1 MKRTIISSIVFAL
14 LIAFS
19 VGAAADEGKSDG
31 PSGQDAKQVEKAK
44 KERPR
49 MDVVFAIDAT
59 GSMGDEIDVIKK
71 EVWNIA
77 NELMT
82 GKPAPDIRFG
92 LVLYRDKSDSQLIEA
107 TPLTRNVDKIHEK
120 LMAARAMGGGDNPE
134 HVGKGLHTALDM
146 EWDMSK
152 GVAKKIYLV
161 GDAPAKSYQDNT
173 LETAI
178 SKAQQ
183 KGVKISAIG
192 GSGIEAGGGKA
203 QFAMIAKRA
212 GGTFEALTYFAVV
225 EEPDG
230 SKKSVVYHDGKT
242 YEAEG
247 EITEEEWKEGAA
259 KLVEKKDMKVATG
272 ETRRRARSAKKK
284 NNLDKVVEDDMKSEA
299 MDMGVAY

>member
-1 MKRTIISSIVFAL
+1 MKRTVISSLVFAL
-14 LIAFS
+14 LISFATG
-19 VGAAADEGKSDG
+19 VAAEDG
-31 PSGQDAKQVEKAK
+31 SSAESQQETKEAKTQK
-44 KERPR
+44 KKRPR

-107 TPLTRNVDKIHEK
+107 TPLTRNVDEIHEK

-146 EWDMSK
+146 EWDTAK

-183 KGVKISAIG
+183 KGIKINAIG

-212 GGTFEALTYFAVV
+212 GGNFEALTYFAVV

-230 SKKSVVYHDGKT
+230 SKKSVVYHEGKT

-247 EITEEEWKEGAA
+247 EISEDEWKKGAEE
-259 KLVEKKDMKVATG
+259 VVKKRKMKAAS
-272 ETRRRARSAKKK
+272 ESTRRKARSADKK
-284 NNLDKVVEDDMKSEA
+284 NNLDSVVEQDMKTEA

>member
-1 MKRTIISSIVFAL
+1 MKRAIISTIAL
-14 LIAFS
+14 AVLMSFS
-19 VGAAADEGKSDG
+19 TAAAADDG
-31 PSGQDAKQVEKAK
+31 QTPKDGTQEQSSTEKA
-44 KERPR
+44 ERPR

-71 EVWNIA
+71 EVWSIA

-92 LVLYRDKSDSQLIEA
+92 LVLYRDKSDAKLIEA

-120 LMAARAMGGGDNPE
+120 LMSARAMGGGDNPE

-146 EWDMSK
+146 EWDTSK

-161 GDAPAKSYQDNT
+161 GDAPAKSYEDNT

-183 KGVKISAIG
+183 KGIKINAIG
-192 GSGIEAGGGKA
+192 GSGIEADGGKA

-212 GGTFEALTYFAVV
+212 GGNFEALTYFAVV
-225 EEPDG
+225 EEDDG

-247 EITEEEWKEGAA
+247 EIDEDDWKEGAEE
-259 KLVEKKDMKVATG
+259 VVKKHKMKSASSS
-272 ETRRRARSAKKK
+272 TRRKARSADKK
-284 NNLDKVVEDDMKSEA
+284 NNLDSVVEKDMKDEA
-299 MDMGVAY
+299 ASMGVAY

>member
-1 MKRTIISSIVFAL
+1 MKRTMISSLVFAL
-14 LIAFS
+14 LISFAT
-19 VGAAADEGKSDG
+19 GAAAEDG
-31 PSGQDAKQVEKAK
+31 DGQQENTKITDAMA

-82 GKPAPDIRFG
+82 GKPTPDIRFG

-107 TPLTRNVDKIHEK
+107 TPLTRNVDEIHGK

-146 EWDMSK
+146 DWDTSK

-183 KGVKISAIG
+183 KGVKINTIG

-212 GGTFEALTYFAVV
+212 GGNFEALTYFAVV

-242 YEAEG
+242 YEADG
-247 EITEEEWKEGAA
+247 EISKDEWKKGAE
-259 KLVEKKDMKVATG
+259 VVVKDREMKEASSS
-272 ETRRRARSAKKK
+272 TRRRARSAKKK
-284 NNLDKVVEDDMKSEA
+284 NNLDSVVEEDMKSEA
-299 MDMGVAY
+299 ASMGVAY

>member
-1 MKRTIISSIVFAL
+1 MKRTVISTIVFAL
-14 LIAFS
+14 LIGFTTG
-19 VGAAADEGKSDG
+19 VAAEDGDGQQEKVALEEATSD
-31 PSGQDAKQVEKAK
+31 
-44 KERPR
+44 ERPR

-92 LVLYRDKSDSQLIEA
+92 LVLYRDKSDSQLIES
-107 TPLTRNVDKIHEK
+107 TPLTRNVDKIHEQ
-120 LMAARAMGGGDNPE
+120 LMSARAMGGGDNPE

-146 EWDMSK
+146 DWDTSK

-161 GDAPAKSYQDNT
+161 GDAPAKSYSDNT

-183 KGVKISAIG
+183 KGVKINAIG
-192 GSGIEAGGGKA
+192 GSGIEAEGGKA

-212 GGTFEALTYFAVV
+212 GGSFEALTYFAVV

-247 EITEEEWKEGAA
+247 EITEEEWKKGAEVVV
-259 KLVEKKDMKVATG
+259 KDRDMKEASSS
-272 ETRRRARSAKKK
+272 TRRRARSAKKK
-284 NNLDKVVEDDMKSEA
+284 NNLDSVVEQDMKSEA
-299 MDMGVAY
+299 IDMGVAY